1 MARKS
6 KKSKSRTRRSR
17 ARRAAR
23 AVKRVVVKTVQKFR
37 SKPMARKNRSKGRG
51 SAIARSRG
59 GFINKD
65 VIAAVAGAA
74 GAGIA
79 SPFVAKMLPA
89 TMSKGMRAIVQI
101 VIGLVGY
108 AAIRK
113 FSSGAALGFAGV
125 MAGGAVMSFVGKKGV
140 AGLGN
145 FDPDGVD
152 YLPSPEMAGYMGE
165 YDDEYDMAGMGE
177 YDDSQLEFVNA

>member
-1 MARKS
+1 MARK
-6 KKSKSRTRRSR
+6 R
-17 ARRAAR
+17 
-23 AVKRVVVKTVQKFR
+23 
-37 SKPMARKNRSKGRG
+37 RSKGRG

-59 GFINKD
+59 GFINKE

-79 SPFVAKMLPA
+79 SPFVARMLPA
-89 TMSKGMRAIVQI
+89 TMSKGVRAIVQV

-108 AAIRK
+108 AVLRK
-113 FSSGAALGFAGV
+113 FSSPAALGFAGV
-125 MAGGAVMSFVGKKGV
+125 MAGGAVMSFFGKTGV

-152 YLPSPEMAGYMGE
+152 YLPSPDMAGYMGE
-165 YDDEYDMAGMGE
+165 YEYEDDMAGYGMGQ
-177 YDDSQLEFVNA
+177 YDEAQYDFANT